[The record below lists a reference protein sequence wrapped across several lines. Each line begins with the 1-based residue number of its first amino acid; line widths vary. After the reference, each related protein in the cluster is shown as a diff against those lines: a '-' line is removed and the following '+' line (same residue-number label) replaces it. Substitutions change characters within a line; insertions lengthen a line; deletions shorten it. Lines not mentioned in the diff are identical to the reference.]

1 MDHLRLHSGDSSL
14 AKRSL
19 AGDLTV
25 MGFRLIWDQADV
37 IVSSTLAYYR
47 TTEYYKNITMLMGTE
62 FSFGPTVQN
71 HIITYGVFR
80 LTFSVMAG
88 VVAQIASDIFPNGFG
103 QFLQEFAQVML
114 AITTVVVIATYRI
127 LAFSVTASIWITM
140 VIVENA
146 NPRDMVIGAP

>member
-1 MDHLRLHSGDSSL
+1 M
-14 AKRSL
+14 
-19 AGDLTV
+19 
-25 MGFRLIWDQADV
+25 

-80 LTFSVMAG
+80 LTFSVMAN
-88 VVAQIASDIFPNGFG
+88 VVAGIASDAFPNGFG
-103 QFLQEFAQVML
+103 QFLVDFAQVML
-114 AITTVVVIATYRI
+114 TITTVAVIGTYRI
-127 LAFSVTASIWITM
+127 LAYSAAVSIWVTM

-146 NPRDMVIGAP
+146 NARDMVTGPP